1 MTPGRS
7 SAKRPRRSPAC
18 ASAGTGG
25 NGAMSSVEKTVLV
38 VDDEP
43 TVLGTVRDGLTA
55 HGYRVLEALDGAT
68 ALATAESHQGP
79 IALLLVDVVMP
90 GLSGPEVVARL
101 HATRPDTKVL
111 YMSGFSTEV
120 TVVHGVSAG
129 DPPLAKPFTRKTL
142 GRKVKERGD
151 PRSPSSP
158 PPQPPGR

>member
-1 MTPGRS
+1 
-7 SAKRPRRSPAC
+7 
-18 ASAGTGG
+18 
-25 NGAMSSVEKTVLV
+25 
-38 VDDEP
+38 
-43 TVLGTVRDGLTA
+43 TA
-55 HGYRVLEALDGAT
+55 HGYRVLEALDGET

-111 YMSGFSTEV
+111 YMSGFSNEV

-129 DPPLAKPFTRKTL
+129 DPLLVKPCGLEPLGGKAKEL
-142 GRKVKERGD
+142 VE
-151 PRSPSSP
+151 PRSPSSR

>member
-55 HGYRVLEALDGAT
+55 HGYRVLEALDGET
-68 ALATAESHQGP
+68 ALRMAEAHQGP
-79 IALLLVDVVMP
+79 IALLLVDVVLP
-90 GLSGPEVVARL
+90 RLSGPEVAIRL
-101 HATRPDTKVL
+101 RATLPGIKLR
-111 YMSGFSTEV
+111 YMSVLS
-120 TVVHGVSAG
+120 
-129 DPPLAKPFTRKTL
+129 
-142 GRKVKERGD
+142 
-151 PRSPSSP
+151 
-158 PPQPPGR
+158 